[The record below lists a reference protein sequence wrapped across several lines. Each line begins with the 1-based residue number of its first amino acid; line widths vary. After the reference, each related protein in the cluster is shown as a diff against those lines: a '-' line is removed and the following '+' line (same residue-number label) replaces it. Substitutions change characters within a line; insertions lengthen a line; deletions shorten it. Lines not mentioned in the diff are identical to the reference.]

1 MASTVKPLVSYAVTP
16 VLEWALDAKLTHWI
30 GSIINTT
37 LNLVAM
43 LIAWYLMA
51 VVASVYSGLRGGR
64 MFADALF
71 GLIADFGVVERLP
84 ESCRA
89 TVRPWLD
96 PSTSLIDEVVMYLL
110 AAAGIYAQ
118 VFSGFAI
125 FFPLNLVLMPLS
137 ALEWFLRYQI
147 TFGGSTP

>member
-118 VFSGFAI
+118 V
-125 FFPLNLVLMPLS
+125 PC
-137 ALEWFLRYQI
+137 
-147 TFGGSTP
+147 